1 MKCTARFYKMNYD
14 FSPEFAEAH
23 HDGNESEN
31 NRFYDWE
38 DELSITTDVKDIE
51 VMDNATYTIQG
62 ERGGETFAEEIK
74 NVLLFNIVG
83 ADGAIT
89 QMACSKSLVLK
100 YEINKEEEAIELK
113 VYLEEMEPLTNPIP
127 GIYIAIQDFPKS
139 LID

>member
-38 DELSITTDVKDIE
+38 DELKITTEVKDIE
-51 VMDNATYTIQG
+51 VVDNAIYTLQG
-62 ERGGETFAEEIK
+62 EKGGEAFSEEIK
-74 NVLLFNIVG
+74 NVLLFNIIG
-83 ADGAIT
+83 EDGAVT

-100 YEINKEEEAIELK
+100 YDINREEDSINLK
-113 VYLEEMEPLTNPIP
+113 VFLEEMEPLTNPIA

-139 LID
+139 LVD